1 MLRKK
6 LMRICLKKKNI
17 IINEDY
23 LNIYKLIFFII
34 IYKSGL
40 KNIFI
45 YILNSNLFFK
55 EMNIF

>member
-1 MLRKK
+1 
-6 LMRICLKKKNI
+6 MRICLKKKNI

-23 LNIYKLIFFII
+23 LNIYKLILIFFII

-40 KNIFI
+40 KKVFI